1 MKFHYLF
8 LSKCNYNSGVL
19 IFLDTRPNLTH
30 PSRNSLPRTAPISS
44 TSFTASPRVLPIPF
58 FTDVPEFPSSKPG
71 HGSVGAHGFPRNG
84 EQTSGGAWL
93 SPGVGRGWTFEPG
106 KGRGLGPLGKFG
118 PQQPPSRESAEGD
131 PGAGVAE
138 PVSRSWLEMEFDSEA
153 LRRLLGKVRAA
164 GQAVSGAPGS
174 RGVRPWPAYFL
185 GAFTGF
191 SRGSEPGWAGLKP
204 AAGNGCGAA
213 AALAPPAV
221 LRSPQPPPA
230 LTPSH
235 ATSFSL
241 SQRPALAYLFN
252 HAFLSAEMAY
262 PHPHPSVFDL
272 SVHSLGLR
280 CYSLGDR
287 ITPSSLLAFG
297 YIDYHIVE

>member
-1 MKFHYLF
+1 MSPSF
-8 LSKCNYNSGVL
+8 LPASRVMVPWALTVL
-19 IFLDTRPNLTH
+19 
-30 PSRNSLPRTAPISS
+30 
-44 TSFTASPRVLPIPF
+44 
-58 FTDVPEFPSSKPG
+58 G
-71 HGSVGAHGFPRNG
+71 GSVIRLRAEPGWA
-84 EQTSGGAWL
+84 
-93 SPGVGRGWTFEPG
+93 PGVGRGRTFEPG

-118 PQQPPSRESAEGD
+118 PRQPPSRESAEGD

-138 PVSRSWLEMEFDSEA
+138 PASWSWLEMEFDSEA

-164 GQAVSGAPGS
+164 GRAGSGAPGS

-204 AAGNGCGAA
+204 AAGNGCRAA

-221 LRSPQPPPA
+221 PRSPQPAPV

-241 SQRPALAYLFN
+241 CLSIQHSLIPLTTPFSQQKWPTPTPTPLF
-252 HAFLSAEMAY
+252 LTC
-262 PHPHPSVFDL
+262 
-272 SVHSLGLR
+272 SVHSLGFR

-297 YIDYHIVE
+297 YIDVHTVE

>member
-19 IFLDTRPNLTH
+19 IFLYTRPNLIH

-58 FTDVPEFPSSKPG
+58 FTDVPKFPSSKPG
-71 HGSVGAHGFPRNG
+71 HGSVGAHGSPRNG
-84 EQTSGGAWL
+84 DQTSGGAWL
-93 SPGVGRGWTFEPG
+93 SPGRWTRVDVRAWEGAGSRTAREVWSAAASVQGKCGR
-106 KGRGLGPLGKFG
+106 R
-118 PQQPPSRESAEGD
+118 S
-131 PGAGVAE
+131 GAGVAE

-164 GQAVSGAPGS
+164 GRAGSGAPGS

-221 LRSPQPPPA
+221 LRSSQPPPA

-235 ATSFSL
+235 ATSFSVSASSTRL
-241 SQRPALAYLFN
+241 SL
-252 HAFLSAEMAY
+252 
-262 PHPHPSVFDL
+262 
-272 SVHSLGLR
+272 
-280 CYSLGDR
+280 
-287 ITPSSLLAFG
+287 
-297 YIDYHIVE
+297 